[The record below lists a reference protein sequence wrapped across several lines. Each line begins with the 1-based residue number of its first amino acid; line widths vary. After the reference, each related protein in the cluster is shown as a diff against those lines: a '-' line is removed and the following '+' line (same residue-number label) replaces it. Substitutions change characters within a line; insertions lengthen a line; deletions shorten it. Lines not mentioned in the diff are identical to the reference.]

1 VVERGISV
9 SNNQFH
15 MRTLNL
21 DLYRKCAV
29 LFIQENLIDVP
40 IVERDYDNS
49 VESDDADELLFCYN
63 ISKSEI
69 TTISRENYMK
79 EFING
84 DSRDEIS
91 MVDEP
96 KTRKFLIPDID
107 DLRFNELD
115 ELINVHNEHMSEFVE
130 EKLQKF
136 DFERIDV
143 MINYHGLGDAY
154 GSLVSSVRKSGS
166 IRNFSILSYCEII
179 WKGRVAFRYHVTR
192 SDVSHF
198 VIVIPVSSHLLGYSV
213 ISRFLDEEDDLK
225 FVVSEEENGW
235 SNPCSCFGVST
246 WFCGDVECPF
256 QDAISCNSRID
267 YLTRDG
273 RSWISVKTGKNKFVW
288 LTDLP
293 LSVFV
298 CLQKWITN
306 NCIPI
311 REFKLKARD
320 YMNCYGSLMSSRF
333 SSVGNLTYIDDSLAD
348 FDFVWYNGQC
358 LNLLNFRGWM
368 DSSLYINIMFLS
380 CVCSVQPIPGT
391 YNYSIVDKFIR
402 NIGTRFKYVMR
413 NFYDSVEYEKEN
425 CSSKF
430 VVSNMLVMTDQNGNV
445 NNYNITNSRIL
456 TSRRQDTIGFLYGDD
471 FSLYENGG
479 GKPMT

>member
-1 VVERGISV
+1 VLNFEDVYHLSVLHHSKVDLSIMYSEMPYYEQLLGFCINDSVLQHCEDRFFSNNTIRVYQSFVELKFFVDIEARLIYDHLQYWINPRVVVERGISV

-69 TTISRENYMK
+69 TTISIENYMK

-273 RSWISVKTGKNKFVW
+273 RSWILLKQVR
-288 LTDLP
+288 
-293 LSVFV
+293 
-298 CLQKWITN
+298 TN
-306 NCIPI
+306 L
-311 REFKLKARD
+311 F
-320 YMNCYGSLMSSRF
+320 G
-333 SSVGNLTYIDDSLAD
+333 
-348 FDFVWYNGQC
+348 
-358 LNLLNFRGWM
+358 
-368 DSSLYINIMFLS
+368 
-380 CVCSVQPIPGT
+380 
-391 YNYSIVDKFIR
+391 
-402 NIGTRFKYVMR
+402 
-413 NFYDSVEYEKEN
+413 
-425 CSSKF
+425 
-430 VVSNMLVMTDQNGNV
+430 
-445 NNYNITNSRIL
+445 
-456 TSRRQDTIGFLYGDD
+456 
-471 FSLYENGG
+471 
-479 GKPMT
+479 